1 MIDIILILTFAA
13 IVGLFLK
20 LASLPLDGETPA
32 HQVHTRKFFISRKD
46 R

>member
-1 MIDIILILTFAA
+1 MIDIILIITFAA

-32 HQVHTRKFFISRKD
+32 HQIHARRTFNRKD

>member
-1 MIDIILILTFAA
+1 MIDIILIIAFAA
-13 IVGLFLK
+13 TVGLFLK

-32 HQVHTRKFFISRKD
+32 HQIHARRTFNRKD